1 MIAAPATPEVFDEWA
16 LVYDEAR
23 NPFCSLEARLL
34 RQLLPTLQGKTVL
47 DAGCGTGRHFP
58 LLSKLQPEW
67 IHAVDYSAQML
78 ELAKQQLTDNAIL
91 HQADCTAVPIP
102 AQSIDVVLCSL
113 VLGYVSDLTAFCHEM
128 RRLLR
133 PGGQIFLADI
143 HPDTAQRRGWNRSFH
158 QHGEEITIAWNRIG
172 LERLRAIFAAEGFHC
187 VCDLEPKFSGAE
199 REIFV
204 QQDRIHAFEE
214 LAEDPVMYLLQLA
227 REAPQAEFA
236 ITGGQC
242 ALSAYD
248 ALPRTLTVE
257 GGRIRSILNGSPEPM
272 TQVSLDGYLVLP
284 GLINAHDHLEFGL
297 FPRLGDGD
305 CTDAQEW
312 AGAIHVRYAETI
324 ARHRSVRRE
333 VRVLWGALRNLL
345 CGVTT
350 VCHHN
355 PVTDTMRESEF
366 PVSVVEEM
374 RWVHSAA
381 FDFAGLQEESSID
394 SGEILI
400 VHAAEG
406 ISTRAKQEIEM
417 LQALGLLRPSTI
429 LVHAL
434 AVTPPMITKLKE
446 AGVSLIFCPSSNEFL
461 FGTIPAAALLEDFEN
476 AALGSDSPLTACG
489 DLLDE
494 AAFVSARYDLP
505 PARLYS
511 MLMENPAT
519 MLRLIDGQGKIQI
532 GGRADLIAV
541 PDRSLSPAETLRHLT
556 WRDVHLV
563 MRNGVVQ
570 LVAEELAH
578 LLQPQQ
584 LAGFTEIQVDD
595 RRRWVR
601 GDLRPAFEA
610 AAMLQQHGAI
620 RLGERTVTL
629 A

>member
-1 MIAAPATPEVFDEWA
+1 GA
-16 LVYDEAR
+16 
-23 NPFCSLEARLL
+23 FCS
-34 RQLLPTLQGKTVL
+34 
-47 DAGCGTGRHFP
+47 
-58 LLSKLQPEW
+58 
-67 IHAVDYSAQML
+67 
-78 ELAKQQLTDNAIL
+78 
-91 HQADCTAVPIP
+91 
-102 AQSIDVVLCSL
+102 
-113 VLGYVSDLTAFCHEM
+113 EM
-128 RRLLR
+128 RRLLH
-133 PGGQIFLADI
+133 PSGQIILADI

-158 QHGEEITIAWNRIG
+158 QQGEEITIAWNQIDM
-172 LERLRAIFAAEGFHC
+172 ERLRAIFTAEGFHC
-187 VCDLEPKFSGAE
+187 VCDLEPGFSEAE

-204 QQDRIHAFEE
+204 QQGRPRSFEE
-214 LAEDPVMYLLQLA
+214 LAEEPVMYLLQLV
-227 REAPQAEFA
+227 REAPQAEFV

-257 GGRIRSILNGSPEPM
+257 GGRIRSLLDSSPEPM
-272 TQVSLDGYLVLP
+272 TQVSLDGHLLLP

-297 FPRLGDGD
+297 FPRLGEGGYA
-305 CTDAQEW
+305 DAQEW
-312 AGAIHVRYAETI
+312 AGAIHVHHAETI
-324 ARHRSVRRE
+324 ARHRSIQRE
-333 VRVLWGALRNLL
+333 ARIQWGALRNLL
-345 CGVTT
+345 SGVTT

-355 PVTDTMRESEF
+355 PITEIMREPEF

-406 ISTRAKQEIEM
+406 VSERAKQEIEM

-434 AVTPPMITKLKE
+434 AVTPQMIDRLKE

-461 FGTIPAAALLEDFEN
+461 FGTIPAATLLENFEN

-494 AAFVSARYDLP
+494 AAFVTARYDLP
-505 PARLYS
+505 AARLYS
-511 MLMENPAT
+511 MLTENPAT
-519 MLRLIDGQGKIQI
+519 MLRLTEGQGKIQI
-532 GGRADLIAV
+532 DGRADLIAV
-541 PDRSLSPAETLRHLT
+541 PDRGLSPAETLRHLT
-556 WRDVHLV
+556 WQDVHFV
-563 MRNGVVQ
+563 MRNGIIQ

-578 LLQPQQ
+578 ILQPQE
-584 LAGFTEIQVDD
+584 LAGFTEINVDG
-595 RRRWVR
+595 RRRWIR

-610 AAMLQQHGAI
+610 ATMLQQHGVI
-620 RLGERTVTL
+620 RLGERTVAL

>member
-1 MIAAPATPEVFDEWA
+1 
-16 LVYDEAR
+16 
-23 NPFCSLEARLL
+23 
-34 RQLLPTLQGKTVL
+34 
-47 DAGCGTGRHFP
+47 
-58 LLSKLQPEW
+58 
-67 IHAVDYSAQML
+67 ML
-78 ELAKQQLTDNAIL
+78 TLAKQRLPSNATL
-91 HQADCTAVPIP
+91 HQADCADIPIP

-113 VLGYVSDLTAFCHEM
+113 VLGYVSDLAAFCSEM

-133 PGGQIFLADI
+133 PAGQIILADI
-143 HPDTAQRRGWNRSFH
+143 HPDTAQRRSWNRSFH
-158 QHGEEITIAWNRIG
+158 QHGEEITIAWNQIG
-172 LERLRAIFAAEGFHC
+172 MERLKAIFTAEGFHC
-187 VCDLEPKFSGAE
+187 VCDLEPGFSEAE
-199 REIFV
+199 REIFA
-204 QQDRIHAFEE
+204 QQGRANAFKE
-214 LAEDPVMYLLQLA
+214 LAEEPAMYLLQLA
-227 REAPQAEFA
+227 QEAPQNELA
-236 ITGGQC
+236 ITGARC
-242 ALSAYD
+242 ALSAHD
-248 ALPRTLTVE
+248 ALPRTLTIE
-257 GGRIRSILNGSPEPM
+257 EGRIRSILNSSPAPM
-272 TQVSLDGYLVLP
+272 PQVSLDGYFLLP

-297 FPRLGDGD
+297 FPRLGEGD
-305 CTDAQEW
+305 YADAQEW

-324 ARHRSVRRE
+324 ALHRSVRRE

-366 PVSVVEEM
+366 PVSVVEELH
-374 RWVHSAA
+374 WVHSAA

-406 ISTRAKQEIEM
+406 VSARAKQEIEM

-434 AVTPPMITKLKE
+434 AVTPQMIERLKE

-505 PARLYS
+505 AARLYS
-511 MLMENPAT
+511 MLTENPAT
-519 MLRLIDGQGKIQI
+519 MLRLTDGQGKIRI
-532 GGRADLIAV
+532 DGRADLIAV
-541 PDRSLSPAETLRHLT
+541 PDRGLSPAETLRRVT
-556 WRDVHLV
+556 WQDVHFV
-563 MRNGVVQ
+563 MRNGIVQ

-578 LLQPQQ
+578 ILQPQE
-584 LAGFTEIQVDD
+584 LVGFTEIQVDG
-595 RRRWVR
+595 RRRWIR
-601 GDLRPAFEA
+601 GDLRATFEA
-610 AAMLQQHGAI
+610 AAMLQQHGVI
-620 RLGERTVTL
+620 RLGERTVAL

>member
-1 MIAAPATPEVFDEWA
+1 MIAAPATPAVFDEWA
-16 LVYDEAR
+16 PVYDEAR
-23 NPFCSLEARLL
+23 NPFCALEARLL
-34 RQLLPTLQGKTVL
+34 RQLLPSLQGKTIL

-58 LLSKLQPEW
+58 LLSKLQAEW

-78 ELAKQQLTDNAIL
+78 ELAKQRLPENATL
-91 HQADCTAVPIP
+91 HHADCTAVPIP
-102 AQSIDVVLCSL
+102 AQSIDIVLCSL
-113 VLGYVSDLTAFCHEM
+113 VLGYVSNLPAFCHEM

-133 PGGQIFLADI
+133 PGGQIILADI

-187 VCDLEPKFSGAE
+187 VCDLEPGFSEAE

-204 QQDRIHAFEE
+204 QQRRAHAFEE
-214 LAEDPVMYLLQLA
+214 LAEEPVMYLLQLTQ
-227 REAPQAEFA
+227 EAPRKELT
-236 ITGGQC
+236 ITGARC

-248 ALPRTLTVE
+248 AMSRALTVA
-257 GGRIRSILNGSPEPM
+257 GGGMRSILDSSPEP
-272 TQVSLDGYLVLP
+272 QQEIFLDGYLLLP

-297 FPRLGDGD
+297 FPRLGDGNYA
-305 CTDAQEW
+305 DAQEW
-312 AGAIHVRYAETI
+312 ADAIHVRYAETI
-324 ARHRSVRRE
+324 ARHRSVQRDARIQ
-333 VRVLWGALRNLL
+333 WGALRNLL

-355 PVTDTMRESEF
+355 PITATMRSPEF

-381 FDFAGLQEESSID
+381 FDFAGLQDEAAMD
-394 SGEILI
+394 DGEVLI

-406 ISTRAKQEIEM
+406 ISERAKQEIET

-434 AVTPPMITKLKE
+434 AVTPQTIKRLNE

-461 FGTIPAAALLEDFEN
+461 FETIPAAALLEHFEK

-494 AAFVSARYDLP
+494 AVFVKSHYDLP
-505 PARLYS
+505 AARLYS
-511 MLMENPAT
+511 MLTENPAT
-519 MLRLIDGQGKIQI
+519 MLRLTDGRGKIQVD
-532 GGRADLIAV
+532 GRADLIAV
-541 PDRSLSPAETLRHLT
+541 PDRGLSPAETLRHLT
-556 WRDVHLV
+556 WQDVHFV
-563 MRNGVVQ
+563 MRNGIVQ
-570 LVAEELAH
+570 LIAEELAH
-578 LLQPQQ
+578 ILQPQERTD
-584 LAGFTEIQVDD
+584 FTEIQVDG
-595 RRRWVR
+595 RRRWIR

-610 AAMLQQHGAI
+610 SAMLQQHGVI
-620 RLGERTVTL
+620 RLGERMVAL

>member
-16 LVYDEAR
+16 PVYDEAQ
-23 NPFCSLEARLL
+23 NPFCALEARLL
-34 RQLLPTLQGKTVL
+34 RQLLPMLRGKTLL

-58 LLSKLQPEW
+58 FLSTLQPEW

-78 ELAKQQLTDNAIL
+78 ELAKQRLPNNVTL
-91 HQADCTAVPIP
+91 HQADCIAIPLP

-113 VLGYVSDLTAFCHEM
+113 VLGYVGDLGAFCSEM

-133 PGGQIFLADI
+133 PGGQIILADI

-158 QHGEEITIAWNRIG
+158 QQGEEIAIAWNRIS
-172 LERLRAIFAAEGFHC
+172 LEKLRGIFAAEGFHC
-187 VCDLEPKFSGAE
+187 ICDLEPGFSEAE
-199 REIFV
+199 REIFA
-204 QQDRIHAFEE
+204 QRGRAHAFEE
-214 LAEDPVMYLLQLA
+214 LAGEPVMYLLHFVL
-227 REAPQAEFA
+227 ETPQNELA
-236 ITGGQC
+236 ITGARC
-242 ALSAYD
+242 ALSAHD
-248 ALPRTLTVE
+248 ALPRTLTIGE
-257 GGRIRSILNGSPEPM
+257 GHIRSILNSSPAPM
-272 TQVSLDGYLVLP
+272 PQVSLDGYLLLP

-297 FPRLGDGD
+297 FPRLGDGGY
-305 CTDAQEW
+305 TDAQEW

-324 ARHRSVRRE
+324 ARHRRVPRE
-333 VRVLWGALRNLL
+333 IRIHWGALRNLL
-345 CGVTT
+345 SGVTT

-355 PVTDTMRESEF
+355 PITDTMREPEF

-381 FDFAGLQEESSID
+381 FDFAGLQEEASID

-434 AVTPPMITKLKE
+434 AVTPQMIGRLKE

-461 FGTIPAAALLEDFEN
+461 FGTIPAATCLEHFEN

-494 AAFVSARYDLP
+494 AAFVTARYGLP
-505 PARLYS
+505 AARLYS
-511 MLMENPAT
+511 MLTENPAI
-519 MLRLIDGQGKIQI
+519 MLRLTDGQGKIQI

-541 PDRSLSPAETLRHLT
+541 PDRGLSPAETLRHLT

-563 MRNGVVQ
+563 MRNGAVQ

-584 LAGFTEIQVDD
+584 LAGFTAVQVDD

-610 AAMLQQHGAI
+610 AAILQQHGVI